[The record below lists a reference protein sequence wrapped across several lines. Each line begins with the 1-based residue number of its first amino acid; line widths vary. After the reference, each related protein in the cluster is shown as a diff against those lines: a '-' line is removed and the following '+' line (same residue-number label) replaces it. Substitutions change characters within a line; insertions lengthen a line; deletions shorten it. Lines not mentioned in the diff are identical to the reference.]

1 MKKDIDVSTLTDEE
15 ICALYSYKIPLLS
28 ADGSCRC
35 VVDTRIMCEAH
46 NTGRCALYKYRSV
59 INVGSR

>member
-46 NTGRCALYKYRSV
+46 IIQGAVRS
-59 INVGSR
+59 ISIGQL